1 MTMFPSYL
9 PICAVHRVD
18 RNSDWQSL
26 LAELIDC
33 LAARGIR
40 ARVLDEPWP
49 VEDEAC
55 RQRVARAAI
64 AFDLV
69 FVAGWHLAATV
80 DLLVCGAGEK
90 AESVPAEPLRPRFY
104 CTGRQQVAACS
115 DVLEGWLDRCSGL
128 TPVWG
133 CVLIGGRSSR
143 MGRPKH
149 LLPASDGRTWLE
161 HAVERVRPFVSQC
174 VVSGG
179 GAMPEASRNL
189 TRIADLPGVAG
200 PLAGIGA
207 ALQYHAWTSWLVVAC
222 DMPDVSAPAISWL
235 LQQRRPGVVAVIPF
249 NPLNDRSEPLLAW
262 YDFRCAPLL
271 DQLLA
276 DGIFRIRTLRGRPG
290 VHQPQIPADLCSAWR
305 NVNRAED
312 L

>member
-1 MTMFPSYL
+1 MFPSYL
-9 PICAVHRVD
+9 PICAVHQVGR
-18 RNSDWQSL
+18 SSGAAAL
-26 LAELIDC
+26 LAELIGC

-40 ARVLDEPWP
+40 ARLLDEPWP
-49 VEDEAC
+49 AEDEAC
-55 RQRVARAAI
+55 RRRVARAAL
-64 AFDLV
+64 AADLV
-69 FVAGWHLAATV
+69 FVAGRRFAATAE
-80 DLLVCGAGEK
+80 LLLCGDEK
-90 AESVPAEPLRPRFY
+90 QIELPPADPLRSRFR
-104 CTGRQQVAACS
+104 CTGRRQVAACS
-115 DVLEGWLDRCSGL
+115 AALAGWLDRCSGL

-149 LLPASDGRTWLE
+149 LLTASDGRTWLE
-161 HAVERVRPFVSQC
+161 HAIERMRPFVDEC

-179 GAMPEASRNL
+179 GTMPEACRNL
-189 TRIADLPGVAG
+189 VRIADLPRVAG

-207 ALQYHAWTSWLVVAC
+207 VLHCRAWTSWLVVAC

-235 LQQRRPGVVAVIPF
+235 LEQRRPGAVAVIPF
-249 NPLNDRSEPLLAW
+249 NPLSGRSEPLFAW

-276 DGIFRIRTLRGRPG
+276 DGVSRISSLRGRSG
-290 VHQPQIPADLCSAWR
+290 VHQPQIPVDLCGAWR
-305 NVNRAED
+305 NFNRAED